1 MKSPIPRPFGPV
13 GIIDIGSNS
22 VRFVAFGGSPRVP
35 STLFNEKIMA
45 ALGKGVAKNGALE
58 DKAVEE
64 TLVALARFRLL
75 AKEMGLRKLHTVA
88 TAAVRDA
95 SNGTDFLKRATAL
108 GLKPRLLLGAEEAE
122 LSGLGV
128 ISAIPRANG
137 IVADLGG
144 GSLELI
150 GVARGAAAEGV
161 SLPLGVLRLGD
172 DPDLSMLTDQ
182 IAVALGKG
190 KLKDSA
196 RGNGLYLVGG
206 SFRSLAAL
214 DLKLSNH
221 PLPIVHQHRF
231 IPGRIVELRTILRDT
246 PPDELRQ
253 KANVSRSRL
262 PTLGPAAALL
272 EALIAQL
279 GPRKVIVSAFGLREG
294 LLYRDLGQ
302 AVREEDP
309 LLAAALDVG
318 EQLGRF
324 GDHGAALDQWIAPL
338 FPDESLANTR
348 LRLAACLLADI
359 AWNAHPDFRAER
371 AVDMAVHGNWVGID
385 AHGRALLGRALC
397 AAFGGDGGFSKKLE
411 ALLRDGES
419 DRAAAWG
426 RAIRLA
432 QRLSGG
438 TENLLRK
445 SRVEL
450 SARRVTLIISPRFK
464 ALYAEAIDRRLR
476 QLCSALGREPAV
488 RFG

>member
-1 MKSPIPRPFGPV
+1 MRPPLPRHFGPV

-45 ALGKGVAKNGALE
+45 ALGKGIAKNGALE
-58 DKAVEE
+58 EKAVEE

-95 SNGTDFLKRATAL
+95 SNGADFLKRVTAL
-108 GLKPRLLLGAEEAE
+108 GLKPRLLSGAEEAE

-150 GVARGAAAEGV
+150 GVARGAAGEGV

-172 DPDLSMLTDQ
+172 DPSLSALTDQ
-182 IAVALGKG
+182 IAAALGKG
-190 KLKDSA
+190 KLKDAA

-206 SFRSLAAL
+206 SFRSLAML

-231 IPGRIVELRTILRDT
+231 TPERIAELRAFLRDT
-246 PPDELRQ
+246 PLDELKQRSGV
-253 KANVSRSRL
+253 ARSRL

-279 GPRKVIVSAFGLREG
+279 GPRKIVVSSFGLREG
-294 LLYRDLGQ
+294 LLYRDLDSATKAQ
-302 AVREEDP
+302 DP

-324 GDHGAALDQWIAPL
+324 GDHGAALEQWISPL
-338 FPDESLANTR
+338 FPDDSPRQAR

-411 ALLRDGES
+411 ALLYEGES
-419 DRAAAWG
+419 ARAAAWG

-438 TENLLRK
+438 TETLLRK
-445 SRVEL
+445 SHVEL
-450 SARRVTLIISPRFK
+450 SPRRVTLTISPRFK
-464 ALYAEAIDRRLR
+464 ALYAEAIDRRLKP
-476 QLCSALGREPAV
+476 LATALGRDCLV